1 MTSVKDVMTE
11 TVVTFSKDASVYDC
25 AKILREKRISG
36 APVVD
41 ESNEVVGILSEGDI
55 MKLIESKDADISLI
69 LPSPLDVL
77 ELPVR
82 MKLKLDDIA
91 KSVEKAA
98 SAKVS
103 DVMTKKAVTISSEEE
118 ISAAAKI
125 MSDKKINR
133 LPVMDENGELV
144 GIVTRGDVI
153 SAI

>member
-1 MTSVKDVMTE
+1 MSKITRVKDVLTE
-11 TVVTFSKDASVYDC
+11 DVITFSEDASVYDC
-25 AKILREKRISG
+25 ARILREKRISG

-91 KSVEKAA
+91 KKAA
-98 SAKVS
+98 KYTPHKEKEK
-103 DVMTKKAVTISSEEE
+103 DEKKEKKAEDFPPVHIAEMFLMETGL
-118 ISAAAKI
+118 
-125 MSDKKINR
+125 INR
-133 LPVMDENGELV
+133 LPVMDEN
-144 GIVTRGDVI
+144 
-153 SAI
+153 